1 VSAYRMPIAA
11 KYHAISIWITN
22 MSQEIINIS
31 NAVNAGTG
39 DTLKVAFTKVNSN
52 FDELFEVIEYETSNT
67 VLTLTDAQSTFEN
80 SVLIEG
86 QLVVDQD
93 VTLLANV
100 SALVDGGSF

>member
-1 VSAYRMPIAA
+1 MPIAA